1 VPHARTATRQV
12 ADQGEDAHVWAL
24 DKASQ
29 PDDAH
34 VMVALP
40 PISLT
45 EYLETVVPAAHSDA
59 TDYRL
64 AFGSV
69 EEIFAA
75 VENKGTD
82 RASDALKNLRH
93 MLPTGLEVASSWMG
107 RPMGRRMGREPFG
120 DAMTMEYG
128 MSQAFMRKVREWSHG
143 MKGGFVV
150 SSVRSAT
157 AMLTRKSRLDHQKL
171 FDISS
176 ISFGQYRPPG
186 RLLSGGTAENPGR
199 QNPCEQPIGA
209 KTGAYHTMFADDDSD
224 KLDFSAII
232 KMLRGTC

>member
-1 VPHARTATRQV
+1 
-12 ADQGEDAHVWAL
+12 
-24 DKASQ
+24 
-29 PDDAH
+29 
-34 VMVALP
+34 MVALL
-40 PISLT
+40 PISVT
-45 EYLETVVPAAHSDA
+45 EYPETVVPVVHSDA

-82 RASDALKNLRH
+82 RASDTLKNLRH
-93 MLPTGLEVASSWMG
+93 MLPTGLDVAT
-107 RPMGRRMGREPFG
+107 RPMGRRMSRVPFG

-128 MSQAFMRKVREWSHG
+128 MSQAFMRKGRKWNHG

-150 SSVRSAT
+150 SGVRSAT
-157 AMLTRKSRLDHQKL
+157 AMLARKSRLDHQKL

-176 ISFGQYRPPG
+176 ISFGQFRPASRP
-186 RLLSGGTAENPGR
+186 LSGGTAENPGR
-199 QNPCEQPIGA
+199 RNPCEQPIGA

-224 KLDFSAII
+224 KLGFSAII